1 MLASMYSYC
10 ARNQQVFNPIVF
22 LKYFTFVLLN
32 PLSWIGTS
40 ASLAEEHSWSQ
51 DGDSTSSCNTLH
63 PSWLHPCSILW
74 PFHLCWED
82 SFLEQGLKHGWCG
95 QLWLW
100 TYAWSQISPN
110 VIMMC
115 RVTRVRCTWTKGG
128 WVSKQATQYSGGSLL
143 LSRTKSR
150 SSRGVGSIAKSW
162 FKTTSENLIK
172 MSNLIFSK
180 GLGRWHHQP
189 QPWLWKQICQQCH
202 QCWGAQ
208 LW

>member
-1 MLASMYSYC
+1 MD
-10 ARNQQVFNPIVF
+10 
-22 LKYFTFVLLN
+22 
-32 PLSWIGTS
+32 
-40 ASLAEEHSWSQ
+40 E
-51 DGDSTSSCNTLH
+51 
-63 PSWLHPCSILW
+63 
-74 PFHLCWED
+74 
-82 SFLEQGLKHGWCG
+82 CG

-115 RVTRVRCTWTKGG
+115 RVTLVRCTWTKGG

-143 LSRTKSR
+143 RSRMKSR

-208 LW
+208 LWLCLQQLATRRNTSSKFWKFFHHRFWASVTTRCFILVSIWNSSSWSG